1 VEATDRVMER
11 YLTLSTRAL
20 QADPKPDAIVWP
32 ETAYPAIF
40 QKPKSGLEQRLENQL
55 QSFLG
60 AFPGSLVFGGYDS
73 DNQNLEYN
81 SMFFYDGKTKSKTTY
96 HKAFLLMFGETLPFA
111 DEFPSMKEWFPTM
124 GFFGRGP
131 GPEVKPLKSFS
142 GETFK
147 IAPSICYEGLFTDH
161 SVNGALLGADALL
174 NITNDS
180 WFGPHGEPYLHL
192 ALTQFRSIET
202 RLPLLRST
210 NTGITVAIDPL
221 GETLGTTGVMT
232 ESVLHASIPHRIMP
246 EPPYLTLARIF
257 GGNWYVRLC
266 QALLFVILGLLAWS
280 SRLEKR
286 AQTI

>member
-1 VEATDRVMER
+1 
-11 YLTLSTRAL
+11 
-20 QADPKPDAIVWP
+20 
-32 ETAYPAIF
+32 
-40 QKPKSGLEQRLENQL
+40 
-55 QSFLG
+55 
-60 AFPGSLVFGGYDS
+60 
-73 DNQNLEYN
+73 
-81 SMFFYDGKTKSKTTY
+81 
-96 HKAFLLMFGETLPFA
+96 
-111 DEFPSMKEWFPTM
+111 
-124 GFFGRGP
+124 
-131 GPEVKPLKSFS
+131 
-142 GETFK
+142 
-147 IAPSICYEGLFTDH
+147 
-161 SVNGALLGADALL
+161 L

-232 ESVLHASIPHRIMP
+232 ESVLQASIPHRIMP

-266 QALLFVILGLLAWS
+266 QGLLFVILGFLAWS